1 MTTQLDHLNY
11 LKDLWFTVNYW
22 TRQISTVDEVIQICQ
37 NPATLV
43 EFNKQDIEFDG
54 IVIKVME
61 LDACTLLWST
71 DHHPRRGM
79 AYKFPAQ
86 QVATKLLDVEF
97 QVGRTGII
105 TPVWQVEPT
114 QLSGASISKVS
125 LHNFDIIKTKD
136 IRLWDRVW
144 IQRSGEVI
152 PYVVGPIVQ
161 TRTGRETEI
170 LWPDSCPICWHHTFV
185 EDEDNGGYLLY
196 CPNPTCPAQ
205 IKERITHFVSR
216 DCMDIDGLGEQII
229 ELLVGQEIIHTFADL
244 YKLTELQYRPTLNAL
259 PGFKSKKIDNLVA
272 SLEASKTTKLWR
284 ILNAIGIRQ
293 VGTKTAKLV
302 IESIEEEVAK
312 GLEKSEKYS
321 KKSASSA
328 NRSEKNDSSPLSS
341 WERVAEPGEGLLESS
356 KLWTLVYYLTDS
368 SFLSQIHGIGDKT
381 VQSCINWFS
390 DPDNIS
396 LLQQLADAWVQFDN
410 YETNKRSGNWPL
422 SWVRFAITGSFPLAR
437 SDINQQLVRLW
448 AEYCENITKN
458 VTHLIVW
465 QDPSS
470 KVAKAEKNWSMLIQ
484 WVEWVEKEWNIAIE
498 KPLTSSLRA

>member
-1 MTTQLDHLNY
+1 MQNQLNHLSY
-11 LKDLWFTVNYW
+11 LKELWFTVDYW
-22 TRQISTVDEVIQICQ
+22 TRQISTIDEVIQICQ
-37 NPATLV
+37 DPATLE

-61 LDACTLLWST
+61 LDACKLLWST

-86 QVATKLLDVEF
+86 QVATKLIDIEF

-105 TPVWQVEPT
+105 TPVWQVEPV
-114 QLSGASISKVS
+114 QLSGATISKVS

-152 PYVVGPIVQ
+152 PYVVWPIVQ
-161 TRTGRETEI
+161 TRTGDEQEI
-170 LWPDSCPICWHHTFV
+170 LWPNSCPICWHHTQI

-196 CPNPTCPAQ
+196 CPNPACPAQ

-229 ELLVGQEIIHTFADL
+229 ELLVDQWIIHTFADL
-244 YKLTELQYRPTLNAL
+244 YKLTELQYRPILNAL
-259 PGFKSKKIDNLVA
+259 PGFKSKKIENLVA

-293 VGTKTAKLV
+293 VGTKTAKLI
-302 IESIEEEVAK
+302 IENIQEQSS
-312 GLEKSEKYS
+312 SED
-321 KKSASSA
+321 AW
-328 NRSEKNDSSPLSS
+328 L
-341 WERVAEPGEGLLESS
+341 RV
-356 KLWTLVYYLTDS
+356 LVQYLTDS
-368 SFLSQIHGIGDKT
+368 EFLSQIHGIGDKT
-381 VQSCINWFS
+381 IQSCINRFS
-390 DPDNIS
+390 DTDNIS
-396 LLQQLADAWVQFDN
+396 LLQQLTDAWVQFDN
-410 YETNKRSGNWPL
+410 YETNKRSGTGPL
-422 SWVRFAITGSFPLAR
+422 SWVRFAVTGNFPLAR
-437 SDINQQLVRLW
+437 SDLSQQLVRLW

-470 KVAKAEKNWSMLIQ
+470 KVAKAEKNWIKLIQ
-484 WVEWVEKEWNIAIE
+484 WVEWIEQEWNIMIE
-498 KPLTSSLRA
+498 KWVSGGLF